1 MKHIIKQLLREHLLM
16 EIEIYPSKE
25 TGKSEYAI
33 QYEFTADNIPYVVIL
48 RTDEQK
54 EIYELGFNVKE
65 TEDSAYRTKKDLKH
79 LNNVLATVDNI
90 VKDAVEKY
98 RIKKI
103 QFSGAREQSDSN
115 VPFIDPLRLKAYLR
129 YLKMNHPNVI
139 IDKDRFGNATLNM
152 NSIYPHVFEQNKDDK
167 EKLIDLLHIISNENK
182 DDWWRFDKN
191 FNPNQYDKNI
201 EGETDSIESPELG
214 PARLKIDYYDG
225 EYEVEIELY
234 DSDEIFQ
241 KTLYS
246 FDDTLNFIKQTFLK

>member
-1 MKHIIKQLLREHLLM
+1 M

-65 TEDSAYRTKKDLKH
+65 TEDSTYRTKKDLKH

-152 NSIYPHVFEQNKDDK
+152 NSIYPQVFEQNKDDK

-246 FDDTLNFIKQTFLK
+246 FDDTLNFIKQTFLT